1 MNIAIYLRKSRAEEC
16 SDSIEETLKR
26 HKETLLEFA
35 EKNDLNIR
43 KVYEEVVSGESL
55 YARPQMLKLLSDV
68 EEGSYDG
75 ILCMDIDR
83 LGRGAMSDQG
93 IILETFKNA
102 NTKII
107 TPNKTYDLN
116 IETDETFSEFETFM
130 ARQELKAI
138 KRRLQRG
145 IRKSIEDGCYI
156 ANAPYG
162 YHKTT
167 VNKRPTLSVNE
178 EEARF
183 VRLIFEMYVQ
193 KGWGCQKIADTIDLM
208 GAKPR
213 RSDRFG
219 RTSIMK
225 IIHNPVY
232 IGLIA
237 WNRKT
242 QIRKGARG
250 NAKQITICNPREK
263 WTVVNGIH
271 PPIISRELFERA
283 QKISAGRNRP
293 PSNTGVIENPLAGLM
308 YCARCGA
315 LMQRQVVR
323 GRSYLL
329 CQKTGCMAS
338 SSLLL
343 VEEAVVNALEEMF
356 KEWKV
361 KQEKSPRA
369 FGDNKII
376 QKAFESEIRTAEYQI
391 NRLHDLLEQGI
402 YDENTYHTRI
412 SLLEERREKLEKNKS
427 ALFRD
432 PKESGRKTAESEI
445 SIWELYNS
453 AAPQGKNRLIK
464 AFVDRIVYKKE
475 KGAKPAQF
483 SLDLYLKPLSSFPNG
498 FQI

>member
-1 MNIAIYLRKSRAEEC
+1 MMDIAIYLRKSRAEELN
-16 SDSIEETLKR
+16 DSIDETLKR
-26 HKETLLEFA
+26 HKETLLEFS
-35 EKNDLNIR
+35 EKNHLNIKR
-43 KVYEEVVSGESL
+43 IYEEVVSGESL

-68 EEGSYDG
+68 EKGSYDG

-93 IILETFKNA
+93 IILETLKNA

-145 IRKSIEDGCYI
+145 IQKSIADGCYI

-162 YHKTT
+162 YSKTT
-167 VNKRPTLSVNE
+167 VNKRPTLAIKE

-193 KGWGCQKIADTIDLM
+193 KGWGCQKIADTIGLM

-250 NAKQITICNPREK
+250 NAKQITIYNPKEK
-263 WTVVNGIH
+263 WTVVKGIH
-271 PPIISRELFERA
+271 PPIIDRELFEQA
-283 QKISAGRNRP
+283 QKTSAGRNHP
-293 PSNTGVIENPLAGLM
+293 PSNTGVIQNPLAGLV
-308 YCARCGA
+308 YCAHCGA
-315 LMQRQVVR
+315 VMQRQVVR
-323 GRSYLL
+323 GRPYLL
-329 CQKTGCMAS
+329 CQNPGCMPS
-338 SSLLL
+338 SALQP
-343 VEEAVVNALEEMF
+343 VEDSIVRTLKETYKQVKVILE
-356 KEWKV
+356 KAP
-361 KQEKSPRA
+361 QPAEKSRIA
-369 FGDNKII
+369 R
-376 QKAFESEIRTAEYQI
+376 KACESEIRTTEYQI
-391 NRLHDLLEQGI
+391 ERLHDLLERGI
-402 YDENTYHTRI
+402 YDENTYSSRL
-412 SLLEERREKLEKNKS
+412 SLLEEKKKKLAETRRALLGDYHENNGANAKS
-427 ALFRD
+427 QAL
-432 PKESGRKTAESEI
+432 
-445 SIWELYNS
+445 IWELYDS
-453 AAPQGKNRLIK
+453 ATPQGKNMLLK
-464 AFVDRIVYKKE
+464 AFIDRVVYKKE
-475 KGAKPAQF
+475 KGAKPFQF
-483 SLDLYLKPLSSFPNG
+483 TLDLYLRPFESFPSA
-498 FQI
+498 F